1 MSSDING
8 ELLDEVKNF
17 LDITWNDEA
26 GDKKIV
32 GFIRRGMKRIDEL
45 CGKEF
50 DYSSD
55 DDAEAKEL
63 LLNYVMYARS
73 NALDEFFKNYQT
85 DIIYLQTKQEALSYA
100 QKNS

>member
-1 MSSDING
+1 MSSDIND

-26 GDKKIV
+26 GDKKIA
-32 GFIRRGMKRIDEL
+32 GFIRRGMKRINEL

-55 DDAEAKEL
+55 DDAEAEETSF
-63 LLNYVMYARS
+63 NYVRYAEAMHLM
-73 NALDEFFKNYQT
+73 NFLK
-85 DIIYLQTKQEALSYA
+85 IISRI
-100 QKNS
+100 